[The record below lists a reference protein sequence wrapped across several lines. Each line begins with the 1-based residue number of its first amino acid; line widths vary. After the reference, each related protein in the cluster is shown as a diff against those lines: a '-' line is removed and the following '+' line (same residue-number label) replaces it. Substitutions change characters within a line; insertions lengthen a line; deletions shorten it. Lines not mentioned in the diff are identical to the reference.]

1 MTRLKAE
8 YVNPFL
14 ESVYHFYSTM
24 MSCKVRRGAPGL
36 SDGSKRPREVMT
48 LIGLSGPVRGTVAL
62 SFPIET
68 ALAMAGKLLMT
79 EMPEFDETVSDAI
92 SEIVNIVAGGAKAKI
107 SEHVG
112 STLDLT
118 LPTIIHGDEYRVFS
132 PSRALWLEVPFSSE
146 LGAFTLRVTFD
157 IALNTTH

>member
-1 MTRLKAE
+1 MTKLKAE

-14 ESVYHFYSTM
+14 ESVYHFFSTM
-24 MSCKVRRGAPGL
+24 MGCRARRGMPGL
-36 SDGSKRPREVMT
+36 SDGSKRPREVMA

-62 SFPIET
+62 SFPVET
-68 ALAMAGKLLMT
+68 ALAIASKLLMT
-79 EMPEFDETVSDAI
+79 EIREFDETVADAV

-107 SEHVG
+107 SEQVG

-118 LPTIIHGDEYRVFS
+118 LPTIIRGEEYRVFS

-157 IALNTTH
+157 AALNNAR